1 MKFDKQ
7 THDNMNAIRSAFFN
21 GEILPAVDL
30 PYTIANGHGFCGD
43 NLELVVRFLVNGKL
57 ESVHPSKVAD
67 IQASKRVTI
76 ECKSGCG
83 WLVKPAYNQYEALAI
98 LENGFSMD
106 NAKYIAYV
114 PKFEKVENI
123 GDVRVMTQ
131 AQFLEIL
138 RSHGKLRIKKGSNG
152 LYGIAI
158 QQYIP
163 TPNFRASKAVYANIL
178 DDFNTHGKTLKKWM
192 QGKKYITFSS
202 EETYLFT
209 E

>member
-7 THDNMNAIRSAFFN
+7 THDNLTAIRSAFFN
-21 GEILPAVDL
+21 GENLPAIDL
-30 PYTIANGHGFCGD
+30 PYTAQNGHGFCGD
-43 NLELVVRFLVNGKL
+43 NLELIIRFLVNGKL
-57 ESVHPSKVAD
+57 ESVHPAKVAD

-83 WLVKPAYNQYEALAI
+83 WLIKPAYDQYEALSI
-98 LENGFSMD
+98 LENGFMMD

-114 PKFEKVENI
+114 PKFESV
-123 GDVRVMTQ
+123 GDIANVQVMTQ
-131 AQFLEIL
+131 SEFIEIL
-138 RSHGKLRIKKGSNG
+138 RKHNKLRIKKGSNG

-163 TPNFRASKAVYANIL
+163 TPNFRASKTVYANIL
-178 DDFNTHGKTLKKWM
+178 NDFNTHGKTLKKWM
-192 QGKKYITFSS
+192 KGKKYITFSS